1 MRFSSPENVKKMFL
15 SEQQKRLIPYSFPKL
30 HTGKKWYVD
39 FMCYDPLTQTMR
51 RKKYHL
57 DSIKRVSDRRKRAAE
72 LIAVLALRL
81 REGWTP
87 WVNTMSTRQME
98 TVQYIVD
105 HYTTYIS
112 MLHDRKI
119 MKDKTYV
126 DYSYRL
132 KMLRTYN
139 EHRHEPI
146 VYAYQF
152 DRGFFSD
159 FLDHIMLDREASA
172 RTRNNYRTWLS
183 AFCSWLIEKK
193 YMDKNPIED
202 IKVLREEPKKRSAL
216 PPEELH
222 KLREYLEEKEPYY
235 YLACMMEY
243 YTFIRPD
250 ELTGIKIQ
258 DIYIKEQKIFV
269 SSQISKNRRYGM
281 VGLNQHLILKMVELN
296 IFKSPG
302 GYYLFGTEFRPSQQ
316 KADSRIFREKF
327 AKIRKALKWPEYYQF
342 YSLKDSGI
350 RDLANAKGIVVARD
364 QARHTD
370 ITTTN
375 KYLKNDQLTVPEET
389 KNFEGNL

>member
-139 EHRHEPI
+139 EQRHEPI

-193 YMDKNPIED
+193 YMDKNPIEN

-269 SSQISKNRRYGM
+269 SSQISKNRRDGM

>member
-1 MRFSSPENVKKMFL
+1 MFL
-15 SEQQKRLIPYSFPKL
+15 SEHKKKLIPYSFPKL

-39 FMCYDPLTQTMR
+39 FTCYDPLTNTMK

-57 DSIKRVSDRRKRAAE
+57 DSIKRTSDRRKRAAE
-72 LIAVLALRL
+72 LIAILLLRL

-87 WVNTMSTRQME
+87 WANTMSTRQTE
-98 TVQYIVD
+98 KVQYIVE
-105 HYTTYIS
+105 HYAAYIA
-112 MLHDRKI
+112 MLHNRKI

-126 DYSYRL
+126 DYSSRL
-132 KMLRTYN
+132 KMLITYN
-139 EHRHEPI
+139 EHLREPI
-146 VYAYQF
+146 IYAYQL

-159 FLDHIMLDREASA
+159 FLDYIMLDRDASA

-202 IKVLREEPKKRSAL
+202 IKVLKETPKKRSAL
-216 PPEELH
+216 SVEDLH
-222 KLREYLEEKEPYY
+222 KLKDFLLNQNPYF

-250 ELTGIKIQ
+250 ELTGIRIK
-258 DIYIKEQKIFV
+258 DLYVKEQKIFV
-269 SSQISKNRRYGM
+269 SSQISKNRRDGM
-281 VGLNQHLILKMVELN
+281 VGLNKELILQMVELGV
-296 IFKSPG
+296 FKSPG
-302 GYYLFGTEFRPSQQ
+302 HYYLFGKNFRPSQT
-316 KADSRIFREKF
+316 KADSRIFRDEF
-327 AKIRKALKWPEYYQF
+327 VKIRKVMNWTDNYQF

-350 RDLANAKGIVVARD
+350 RDLANAEGIVVARD

-375 KYLKNDQLTVPEET
+375 RYLKHDHLAVPEET
-389 KNFEGNL
+389 KTFKGEL